1 MILEVDKQS
10 ISFQIVS
17 SMRKLLVVLGL
28 AVGPLSTS
36 FGQTTAL
43 IPATDKRTEEYC
55 QLKSRPKLNGRYVIS
70 IDYGQQR
77 KLISENL
84 FRDATGRAVEFNS
97 AIDAL
102 NWLNSQGWELMS
114 TFVLVED
121 GDGVAYY
128 VLRRRIAA

>member
-1 MILEVDKQS
+1 MK
-10 ISFQIVS
+10 
-17 SMRKLLVVLGL
+17 KLFVAFWF
-28 AVGPLSTS
+28 AVGSLSITY
-36 FGQTTAL
+36 GQTTVLA
-43 IPATDKRTEEYC
+43 PATGKRTEEYC
-55 QLKSRPKLNGRYVIS
+55 QLTSRPKLNGRYVVS
-70 IDYGQQR
+70 IDYGQQQ

-84 FRDATGRAVEFNS
+84 FRDASGKAVEFRS

-102 NWLNSQGWELMS
+102 NWLNGQGWELMS